1 LHTSTRNNQ
10 TYASKRYKLTIV
22 IVDRTVITERD
33 GKRTVQTHAANKVI
47 FLETQ
52 KVGRLVYG
60 ILAERTIR

>member
-1 LHTSTRNNQ
+1 MV
-10 TYASKRYKLTIV
+10 KERYKL
-22 IVDRTVITERD
+22 
-33 GKRTVQTHAANKVI
+33 HAANKVI